1 MMAPLKNATA
11 GDWIRS
17 LQREGFTLRKGRGSH
32 HVYQHPDGR
41 RVLVVYHNLN
51 DRFGPKTITQLL
63 TATRW
68 TEADLKRLQLI

>member
-1 MMAPLKNATA
+1 MIAALKNATA

-32 HVYQHPDGR
+32 HVYEHPDGR

-51 DRFGPKTITQLL
+51 ERFGPKTIAQLL
-63 TATRW
+63 AATGW
-68 TEADLKRLQLI
+68 TEADLKRLHLI